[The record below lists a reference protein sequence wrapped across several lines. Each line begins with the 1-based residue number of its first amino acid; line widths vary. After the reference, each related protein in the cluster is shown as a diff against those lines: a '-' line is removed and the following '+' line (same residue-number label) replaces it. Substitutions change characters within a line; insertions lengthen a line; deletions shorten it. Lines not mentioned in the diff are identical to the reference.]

1 MKKALNPQNGTHLF
15 FWFSGACP
23 GAALD
28 AGGGPPGLA
37 PAPCRS
43 GGCQR
48 GSGKLGGV
56 LCKDGGVLSARSGG
70 EGGGGRLRV
79 RHIALGD
86 ERRLSSELS
95 ARFWPAACGFRVD
108 SEAAWWLE
116 DSCGLFG
123 WSSNAAA
130 KRSRLF
136 CPRLS

>member
-1 MKKALNPQNGTHLF
+1 MLVEGLRALRLLLVV
-15 FWFSGACP
+15 P
-23 GAALD
+23 GD
-28 AGGGPPGLA
+28 AKEAPG
-37 PAPCRS
+37 S
-43 GGCQR
+43 W
-48 GSGKLGGV
+48 GGV

-70 EGGGGRLRV
+70 EGGGRLRV

-95 ARFWPAACGFRVD
+95 ARVWPVACGFRVD